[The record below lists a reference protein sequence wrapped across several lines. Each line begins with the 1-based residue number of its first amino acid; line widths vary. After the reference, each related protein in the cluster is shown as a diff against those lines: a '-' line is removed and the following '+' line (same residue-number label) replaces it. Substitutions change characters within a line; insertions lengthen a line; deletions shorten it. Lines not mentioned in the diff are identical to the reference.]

1 MYKNISANVMNTLF
15 LILALGFLLLGGIF
29 WFELNDWPLLILS
42 VIASALC
49 LVVHKKVI
57 GIKKEIAPY
66 IIIIESES
74 GPTEEQERNFVEA
87 HQKARSKPFNS
98 NEP

>member
-1 MYKNISANVMNTLF
+1 MNTSF

-49 LVVHKKVI
+49 LVVHKKVM

-66 IIIIESES
+66 IIIESES
-74 GPTEEQERNFVEA
+74 GLTEEGERNLAEA
-87 HQKARSKPFNS
+87 HQAARSIPRTTN
-98 NEP
+98 